1 MKEANKSE
9 PKHKRVLITGCGGM
23 LGNYT
28 YPFAKDIYETVVATD
43 INLTEPWLE
52 TLDVRDTDGLS
63 RTFKEMK
70 PDLVLHLAAETD
82 CEVCESQPYH
92 SWEVNTKAT
101 RDIALLCREYDSTM
115 VFISTAAV
123 FPGEQDEPF
132 TEAYRPSPTMS
143 YGHHKLEA
151 EHHVRTVVDKHFIF
165 RAGWMMGAGPRKDKK
180 YTAKILRQILDGQP
194 VIYAV
199 KDKQGI
205 PGYTKD
211 FARNLLAVA
220 ESTHYNTY
228 HMVCGGGVSTR
239 YDVAKEI
246 IEICKRPDIELR
258 EVDSSY
264 FDAEYYAPR
273 PSSEAMVNANLN
285 KIGMNLQRTWQDVLR
300 EYIPAEWPHAIM
312 RAGESMRARS

>member
-1 MKEANKSE
+1 MKA
-9 PKHKRVLITGCGGM
+9 KHKRVFITGSGGM
-23 LGNYT
+23 LGNYA
-28 YPFAKDIYETVVATD
+28 YPFAKDLFEEVRATD

-52 TLDVRDTDGLS
+52 HLDVRDTDALS
-63 RTFKEMK
+63 RMFKDMK
-70 PDLVLHLAAETD
+70 PELVLHLAAETD

-101 RDIALLCREYDSTM
+101 REIALLCREYGSTM

-123 FPGEQDEPF
+123 FPGEQDAPF
-132 TEAYRPSPTMS
+132 TETDRPSPTMA

-151 EHHVRTVVDKHFIF
+151 EHHVRTTVDRHFIF

-180 YTAKILRQILDGQP
+180 YTAKILRQVLAEQS

-199 KDKQGI
+199 TDKVGI

-220 ESTHYNTY
+220 QTNHHNTY
-228 HMVCGGGVSTR
+228 HMVCGGGVGTR
-239 YDVAKEI
+239 YDVARVI
-246 IEICKRPDIELR
+246 LDVCQRSDIKLE

-273 PSSEAMVNANLN
+273 PSSEAMINANLDR
-285 KIGMNLQRTWQDVLR
+285 IGMNLQRPWQDVLR
-300 EYIPAEWPHAIM
+300 EYIPAEWPHAIG
-312 RAGESMRARS
+312 RQPATAAGG